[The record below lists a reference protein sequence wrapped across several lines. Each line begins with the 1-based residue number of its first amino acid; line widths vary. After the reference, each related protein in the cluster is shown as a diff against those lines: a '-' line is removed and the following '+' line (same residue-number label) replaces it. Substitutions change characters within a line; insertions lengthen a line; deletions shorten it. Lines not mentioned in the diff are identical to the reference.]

1 MTINLPDIYG
11 RMESLMDRAMYDNQL
26 RRQCLNIPVMCE
38 EQLNGI
44 RKGLEAVPDE
54 LLKKIRKVIL
64 TGCGDSYFAGIA
76 AVPAFKKYAGAFA
89 SSFEAVRCIDAAR
102 YLEYEKGQ
110 EDATLVVA
118 VSASGSPVRVME
130 ALRRANQKGCHT
142 LAVTNI
148 PDSRA
153 AKEAEY
159 SLIVHTPP
167 FPEPGPGLRNYF
179 ASISALFLLAARM
192 GAVKGCCDAGS
203 EAALCR
209 AISEYTAS
217 YQEAFEGMDTLMF
230 DMAKQ
235 WKDDIGNEMIGDAS
249 MYSTAAFIGA
259 KFVEAAG
266 KMTNAVDSENWC
278 HVNYF
283 RHQPEKSGLLLV
295 AGGKDKNR
303 SRVIETMEQASKIGR
318 NCILITDTD
327 KESYGA
333 PEAVTVCTVPETLE
347 GYEFLAPL
355 LNYIPGTLLAAY
367 VAALR
372 GETYFREAGSLQ
384 KQSQVGSTIGDS
396 KVEIF

>member
-1 MTINLPDIYG
+1 
-11 RMESLMDRAMYDNQL
+11 MDRAMYDNQL

-159 SLIVHTPP
+159 SLIVTPRR
-167 FPEPGPGLRNYF
+167 F
-179 ASISALFLLAARM
+179 
-192 GAVKGCCDAGS
+192 
-203 EAALCR
+203 
-209 AISEYTAS
+209 
-217 YQEAFEGMDTLMF
+217 
-230 DMAKQ
+230 
-235 WKDDIGNEMIGDAS
+235 
-249 MYSTAAFIGA
+249 
-259 KFVEAAG
+259 
-266 KMTNAVDSENWC
+266 
-278 HVNYF
+278 
-283 RHQPEKSGLLLV
+283 
-295 AGGKDKNR
+295 R
-303 SRVIETMEQASKIGR
+303 SR
-318 NCILITDTD
+318 D
-327 KESYGA
+327 
-333 PEAVTVCTVPETLE
+333 
-347 GYEFLAPL
+347 
-355 LNYIPGTLLAAY
+355 
-367 VAALR
+367 
-372 GETYFREAGSLQ
+372 
-384 KQSQVGSTIGDS
+384 QV
-396 KVEIF
+396 

>member
-1 MTINLPDIYG
+1 
-11 RMESLMDRAMYDNQL
+11 MDKAIHDNQL
-26 RRQCLNIPVMCE
+26 RRQCLDIPVMCE
-38 EQLNGI
+38 AQLSGI

-89 SSFEAVRCIDAAR
+89 SSFEAVRCMDAAR

-192 GAVKGCCDAGS
+192 GTVKGCCDAGS
-203 EAALCR
+203 EEALCR
-209 AISEYTAS
+209 AIAEYTDS
-217 YQEAFEGMDTLMF
+217 YAKAFDAMDTLMF
-230 DMAKQ
+230 DMAKE

-249 MYSTAAFIGA
+249 MYATAAFIGA

-278 HVNYF
+278 HVNFF
-283 RHQPEKSGLLLV
+283 RHRPEQSGLILV
-295 AGGKDKNR
+295 ADSADHNH
-303 SRVIETMEQASKIGR
+303 SRMTETMQQAVKIGR
-318 NCILITDTD
+318 SCILITDTD
-327 KESYGA
+327 GESYGA
-333 PEAVTVCTVPETLE
+333 PEGVTVCTVPGTPE
-347 GYEFLAPL
+347 GYGFLSPL

-367 VAALR
+367 IASLR
-372 GETYFREAGSLQ
+372 GETYFRAEDSLQ
-384 KQSQVGSTIGDS
+384 KRSEVGSTIGDS
-396 KVEIF
+396 RVEIF